1 MKKIASKVIAAA
13 LAVLMAVSFVS
24 CSSKYKTMEEYV
36 NSSEVQKQISSLKQ
50 EVQSS
55 GMNIEMKGEGDKLIY
70 VYTIDSAYVVDGL
83 GEQLKTALTKEAST
97 FEQVAEELKKE
108 VAVQNPIVVVQ
119 YVDSDGNDIHVQEFT
134 AK

>member
-55 GMNIEMKGEGDKLIY
+55 GMNIELKGEGDKLIY

>member
-1 MKKIASKVIAAA
+1 MKKIVSKAIVAV

-36 NSSEVQKQISSLKQ
+36 NSSEVQDQISSLKE
-50 EVQSS
+50 EVQNS
-55 GMNIEMKGEGDKLIY
+55 GMNFELKGEGDKLIY

-83 GEQLKTALTKEAST
+83 GEQLEAALTEEAST

-108 VAVQNPIVVVQ
+108 VAVKNPIVVVQ
-119 YVDSDGNDIHVQEFT
+119 YIDSDGNEIHVQEFT